1 MSFKKANN
9 SPKNL
14 FNIINSLIIALSPD
28 IERTPTKRYYSYK
41 VKNVFTAIDIQKQ
54 RLKVFLYIPFEQVR
68 FSDNSYREKLGFTLW
83 EGTAAFFFEHLSDI
97 AVVMNLIEQS
107 YKLHADS

>member
-1 MSFKKANN
+1 M
-9 SPKNL
+9 
-14 FNIINSLIIALSPD
+14 ALSPN

-54 RLKVFLYIPFEQVR
+54 RLKVFLYIPYEQVR

-83 EGTAAFFFEHLSDI
+83 EGKAAFFFEHLSDI
-97 AVVMNLIEQS
+97 AVVKKHI
-107 YKLHADS
+107 HAKNGYQHTHVWYPFFQRHHPPAITSCY